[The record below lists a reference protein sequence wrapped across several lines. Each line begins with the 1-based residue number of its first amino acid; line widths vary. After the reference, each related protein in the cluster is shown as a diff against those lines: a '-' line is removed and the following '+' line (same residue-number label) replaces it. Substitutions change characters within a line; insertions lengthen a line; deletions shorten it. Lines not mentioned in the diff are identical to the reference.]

1 MREDTP
7 WLLEVTDLK
16 QWRHC
21 PRVVFYRYCLP
32 RIRPVT
38 GKMDE
43 GIMRH
48 DEEPAREERRSLHAY
63 GLTAGERHFNVPL
76 RSPELGLVGNLD
88 LLIIT
93 PARDA
98 ADAEGIVVEY
108 KLSDR
113 TPGPHVRLQLA
124 AYALLVEALWH
135 IPVRRAFLYQIPLH
149 HAEPIALTPRLKF
162 QAADVIHAI
171 RAMVERQALPPPPE
185 RQAICVSCEFRRFC
199 NDVL

>member
-21 PRVVFYRYCLP
+21 PRIVFYRYCLP
-32 RIRPVT
+32 RIRPTT

-43 GIMRH
+43 GIARH

-63 GLTAGERHFNVPL
+63 GLDAGERHFNVPL
-76 RSPELGLVGNLD
+76 RSLELGLVGNLD

-98 ADAEGIVVEY
+98 PDVEGIVVEY

-124 AYALLVEALWH
+124 AYALLIERLWQ
-135 IPVRRAFLYQIPLH
+135 IPVQRAFLYQIPLR

-162 QAADVIHAI
+162 QAADTIHAI

-185 RQAICVSCEFRRFC
+185 RQAVCVSCEFRRFC